1 MKGMTKSLSQW
12 LRGWHVKIKERNSQ
26 VQMTSTNLL
35 YIYVIIINVVTF
47 FIYGLDKSKAK
58 ARQWR
63 IPEAQL
69 IFLAVIGGSVGA
81 LAGMKVFHHKTR
93 KPKFKIG
100 VPTILIIQLVI
111 IYFLFSGNEEVYSV
125 INEILQ
131 MFNL

>member
-1 MKGMTKSLSQW
+1 MQ
-12 LRGWHVKIKERNSQ
+12 I
-26 VQMTSTNLL
+26 TSTNLL

-93 KPKFKIG
+93 KLKFKLG
-100 VPTILIIQLVI
+100 MPVI
-111 IYFLFSGNEEVYSV
+111 VLLESYLLYKYCVR
-125 INEILQ
+125 
-131 MFNL
+131 

>member
-1 MKGMTKSLSQW
+1 MRILNQW
-12 LRGWHVKIKERNSQ
+12 LRVWHVKIEERNSQ
-26 VQMTSTNLL
+26 MQITSTNLL